1 MNRVVIPPKRLGE
14 TVILNPWNF
23 ISLLGVS
30 ETISSATVTA
40 TVYSGVDA
48 APGSMISGAATISG
62 SVVSQKIVG
71 GVVGVVYELLCAAV
85 TSAGQTLQLAG
96 YFAVIPDLP

>member
-23 ISLLGVS
+23 ISLLSVS

-40 TVYSGVDA
+40 TVYSGIDA
-48 APGSMISGAATISG
+48 NPSAMISGSTTITG
-62 SVVSQKIVG
+62 TVVSQKIVG